1 MTQQRKEIIFE
12 GQNVFAGIDVHLKKW
27 DVTIM
32 TESGIKRSFCQPP
45 SALALF
51 EHLKKHYPKGNYHA
65 VYESGFSGFATWYAL
80 TELGINCIVVH
91 AADVPT
97 TQYEK
102 VMKTDR
108 IDSGKLARELM
119 NGKLKGIYIHRKE
132 NLDDRSLVRLRKSYQ
147 RLSGA
152 YKSRL
157 KHLLYTN
164 GVTYP
169 ECFDKS
175 GTHWS
180 RHFMDWLRNDVTLLS
195 PTRNSLDM
203 LLVQVESIRKNLL
216 LITRKMRELA
226 NTGRYQVA
234 YLNLL
239 SMPGIGPVTAMC
251 LLTEIDDINRFQN
264 EKQFASYIG
273 LVHICHDS
281 GEKERN
287 GGITFRGNKHIC
299 PLIVETSWICVRRD
313 KEMANFYHQYC
324 SRMESNEAIIRIARK
339 LANRIFMVL
348 KTGKQYKYE
357 KC

>member
-1 MTQQRKEIIFE
+1 MEQRKEINFE

-27 DVTIM
+27 DVTVM
-32 TESGIKRSFCQPP
+32 TESGIKRNFCQPP
-45 SALALF
+45 SALALL
-51 EHLKKHYPKGNYHA
+51 EHLKKRYPKGNYHA
-65 VYESGFSGFATWYAL
+65 VYESGFSGFATYYAL
-80 TELGINCIVVH
+80 TELGINCMVVH

-97 TQYEK
+97 TQYERL
-102 VMKTDR
+102 MKTDR
-108 IDSGKLARELM
+108 IDSGKLARELKD
-119 NGKLKGIYIHRKE
+119 GKLKGIYVHRKE
-132 NLDDRSLVRLRKSYQ
+132 NLDDRSLVRLRKTDQ
-147 RLSGA
+147 RLLGA
-152 YKSRL
+152 CKSRV
-157 KHLLYTN
+157 KHLLHTN

-169 ECFDKS
+169 DCFNS
-175 GTHWS
+175 GGTHWS
-180 RHFMDWLRNDVTLLS
+180 RRFMDWLRNDVTLLS
-195 PTRNSLDM
+195 PTRNSLEM
-203 LLVQVESIRKNLL
+203 LLEQVESIRKNLL
-216 LITRKMRELA
+216 LITRKIRMQAMNE
-226 NTGRYQVA
+226 RYRA
-234 YLNLL
+234 DYRNLL

-251 LLTEIDDINRFQN
+251 LLTETDDINRFQN

-339 LANRIFMVL
+339 LANRIFLVL